1 MVTNLS
7 CFNGLFNKK
16 IIFCILGREEFRYK
30 SSRGRPLPRLISA
43 IQARKYLVGRAQGY
57 LVSLIGTEGGAKKL
71 ETKPA
76 VMEFSDVFLEE
87 LSGLTPEW
95 EIEFEIEV
103 LPRQPQ
109 YQRQHTGCLQQN

>member
-1 MVTNLS
+1 M
-7 CFNGLFNKK
+7 
-16 IIFCILGREEFRYK
+16 
-30 SSRGRPLPRLISA
+30 
-43 IQARKYLVGRAQGY
+43 VGRAQGY

-76 VMEFSDVFLEE
+76 VIEFSDVFPEE

-103 LPRQPQ
+103 LPETTPISKATYWMSPAELKELKEQ
-109 YQRQHTGCLQQN
+109 LQDLLERDYIRPNVSP